1 MTRLRSVFLTSE
13 NPEAA
18 ACFYEQVAQLPMEKV
33 GVEGEYVYWRLD
45 RDGMQ
50 LARAA
55 KLEPDPPLLQHRRS
69 GPLSCAFGKPGTRAI
84 RRGPGCRHRG
94 RSRWS
99 KGVVWNRLRIGSRAP
114 AIDAERQDAGA
125 ILARR
130 PRSAECARRRATQ
143 NKTANLLWN

>member
-50 LARAA
+50 LAIHDAKTFADYAHPVLPNSSLTHLCFSIEDQVRFLAHLESLGLAPYAA
-55 KLEPDPPLLQHRRS
+55 DQVVVTVVDPDGRKVL
-69 GPLSCAFGKPGTRAI
+69 FG
-84 RRGPGCRHRG
+84 
-94 RSRWS
+94 
-99 KGVVWNRLRIGSRAP
+99 
-114 AIDAERQDAGA
+114 
-125 ILARR
+125 
-130 PRSAECARRRATQ
+130 
-143 NKTANLLWN
+143 TA